1 MRVNDAVSGAVF
13 AALGGAL
20 IHQAGRLPGFPGQ
33 KYGPDLFPTILG
45 VGLILCGLGLVV
57 RGLRIKIAGGPWIY
71 HQEWMKERRAFA
83 NVFAFIAAI
92 LAYIFL
98 SGPIGFIPVAF
109 SIMTGLFLWFQVSLS
124 RAVLV
129 AAAMTLAFYWFFD
142 KLFRIPL
149 PRGLLTT
156 IL

>member
-13 AALGGAL
+13 VILGGTL
-20 IHQAGRLPGFPGQ
+20 IQQAARLPGFPGQ

-45 VGLILCGLGLVV
+45 VGLVACGLGLVIRGV
-57 RGLRIKIAGGPWIY
+57 RLKLSGAPWVY
-71 HQEWMKERRAFA
+71 HQDWMKERRAFA
-83 NVFAFIAAI
+83 NVLAFIVAI
-92 LAYIFL
+92 VAYIFL
-98 SGPIGFIPVAF
+98 SEPIGFIPVAF
-109 SIMTGLFLWFQVSLS
+109 SIMVALFLWFQVAWH

-129 AAAMTLAFYWFFD
+129 SAAMTLGFFWFFD

>member
-45 VGLILCGLGLVV
+45 VSLILCGLGLVI
-57 RGLRIKIAGGPWIY
+57 RGLRVKASGGPWLY
-71 HQEWMKERRAFA
+71 HQEWMKEWRSLA
-83 NVFAFIAAI
+83 NVFAFIFAI
-92 LAYIFL
+92 VLYILL
-98 SGPIGFIPVAF
+98 SEPIGFIPVAF
-109 SIMTGLFLWFQVSLS
+109 SVMTGLFLWFQVPWQ

-129 AAAMTLAFYWFFD
+129 SAAMTLGFFWFFD